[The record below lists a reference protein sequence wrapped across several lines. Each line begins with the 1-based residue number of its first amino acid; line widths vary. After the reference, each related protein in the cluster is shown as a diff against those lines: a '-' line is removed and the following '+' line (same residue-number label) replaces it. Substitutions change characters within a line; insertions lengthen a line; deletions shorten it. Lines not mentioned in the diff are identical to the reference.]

1 MAQFDYFVVLAEMR
15 TGSNLLEAYLNSF
28 DGLSCEGEVFNPAFV
43 AYPKIDALYGVTRA
57 ARDADPLALLALIAD
72 QPGLNG
78 FRYFHDH
85 DPRVFDRFM
94 ADPRCAKI
102 VLTRNPLESYV
113 SLKIARETQQW
124 RLGDVKN
131 KRAAQVVF
139 DSVEFAEH
147 VAELQGFQTRVQRV
161 LQTTGQTAF
170 YIGYEDIKDL
180 DIINGLAGWLG
191 LTERI
196 EQAPR
201 KMKRQNPEPLDEKL
215 LNPEAVS
222 DGIARLD
229 RFNLSRTPNFEPRQ
243 SPPIGAFRAC
253 ARTPLVHAPI
263 PGGND
268 RAIHAWMAQIDGVDP
283 DALRRDFTPRGW
295 RDWQAAHPQ
304 RVAFIVL
311 RHPLDRAHETFVR
324 QIVLGKR
331 VNVRAFIE
339 RVHGVSLPRNAAEA
353 RGWADAEH
361 RAGFLGYLHF
371 VQANLAGQTALPT
384 RAIWASQSRLIEAI
398 VTQCPPHR
406 LIRAERLAEDLP
418 ALGRELGQEL
428 PEFADG
434 PSDLP
439 LDLAA
444 IHDPALDTACRTAYA
459 EDYLRLGFGDR
470 AR

>member
-57 ARDADPLALLALIAD
+57 ARDADPLALLAQIAD

-85 DPRVFDRFM
+85 DPRVFDTFM
-94 ADPRCAKI
+94 RDPRCAKI

-139 DSVEFAEH
+139 DPVEFADH
-147 VAELQGFQTRVQRV
+147 VTELQGFQTRVQHV

-191 LTERI
+191 LTERVV
-196 EQAPR
+196 QAPR
-201 KMKRQNPEPLDEKL
+201 RMKRQNPEPLEEKL

-253 ARTPLVHAPI
+253 ARTPLIHAPI

-268 RAIHAWMAQIDGVDP
+268 RAIHAWMAQIDGVAP
-283 DALRRDFTPRGW
+283 DALLRDFTPRAW
-295 RDWQAAHPQ
+295 HDWQAAHPQ
-304 RVAFIVL
+304 RVAFSVL
-311 RHPLDRAHETFVR
+311 RHPLARAHETFVR
-324 QIVLGKR
+324 QVILGKR

-339 RVHGVSLPRNAAEA
+339 RVHGVRLPADAEEA
-353 RGWADAEH
+353 RGWANAEH

-418 ALGRELGQEL
+418 ALGGELGQDL
-428 PEFADG
+428 PEYAEG
-434 PSDLP
+434 PGDLP

-444 IHDPALDTACRTAYA
+444 IHDAALDTACRAAYT
-459 EDYLRLGFGDR
+459 EDYLRLGFGDW

>member
-139 DSVEFAEH
+139 DPVEFAEH

-304 RVAFIVL
+304 RVAFSVA
-311 RHPLDRAHETFVR
+311 PPAGPRA
-324 QIVLGKR
+324 
-331 VNVRAFIE
+331 
-339 RVHGVSLPRNAAEA
+339 
-353 RGWADAEH
+353 
-361 RAGFLGYLHF
+361 
-371 VQANLAGQTALPT
+371 
-384 RAIWASQSRLIEAI
+384 
-398 VTQCPPHR
+398 
-406 LIRAERLAEDLP
+406 
-418 ALGRELGQEL
+418 
-428 PEFADG
+428 
-434 PSDLP
+434 
-439 LDLAA
+439 
-444 IHDPALDTACRTAYA
+444 
-459 EDYLRLGFGDR
+459 
-470 AR
+470 

>member
-1 MAQFDYFVVLAEMR
+1 MVQFDYFAVLAEMR

-139 DSVEFAEH
+139 DPVEFAEH

-253 ARTPLVHAPI
+253 ARAPLVHAPI

-283 DALRRDFTPRGW
+283 DALLRDFTPRGW

-304 RVAFIVL
+304 RVAFSVL

-371 VQANLAGQTALPT
+371 VQANLAGQTALTT

-398 VTQCPPHR
+398 VTQCPPQR
-406 LIRAERLAEDLP
+406 LIRAERLPEDLP

-439 LDLAA
+439 LELAA
-444 IHDPALDTACRTAYA
+444 IHDAALDTACRAAYA